1 MATER
6 ALQIVVSAK
15 DEASAKIKSMTG
27 KISDNLQTVSIGATV
42 AGGAMTAFLAS
53 TVAGASGAQ
62 EAQAQLEHA
71 VLQVSKANQEQ
82 LESTMALA
90 DALEAKGVL
99 DGDNIK
105 MGLAQLST
113 MGLQNESVQALGQ
126 SLTDYAVS
134 QYGVNASGEQL
145 TQAANGISK
154 AFMGNFRAF
163 TDAGIVL
170 SDYQKQLLVSGTET
184 EKVNAINEI
193 FASNLKTNN
202 SVALGTFSGQM
213 AHLKV
218 QMENVTEAIGG
229 ALIPIIAQFASALLP
244 VVQSILAWTTNN
256 PQLFSGI
263 VAVTGGLAVLLTGMG
278 ALGVILP
285 AITAGFTFL
294 GAVLG
299 LIFSPI
305 GLIVAGIA
313 GLTAGLVY
321 LYNTNETVRE
331 GINTAWQSIQS
342 VVGGALTV
350 LQSLFISNSGTMKS
364 AWSDFVLSV
373 QTGAEGMTIYLNEV
387 FLPNLTQTYEAIK
400 EATTPL
406 VQFFSEH
413 FEIIQGIFN
422 TALSAILTSWTIT
435 FNGIKTFVLVNL
447 EFIKGFINTTLQIIR
462 GDWSGAWETMKTTFG
477 NIWETI
483 KGGLSG
489 NLEAMKGFIVTA
501 WDSITSIFSSFG
513 ININKHWSDLWNNIK
528 STVSSAVDAITAW
541 ISNMMGMINN
551 AIEGAK
557 NLAGSA
563 VSMATFGTVRVGKR
577 ATGGSVSAGSPY
589 IVGERRP
596 ELFVPDQRGT
606 ILPDAR
612 GAGGGS
618 VHNIYITGNTFLDED
633 SAERI
638 GDLFFQNYRLNMKS

>member
-105 MGLAQLST
+105 VGLAQLST
-113 MGLQNESVQALGQ
+113 FGLSNDAVQGLAGSMADL
-126 SLTDYAVS
+126 AVN
-134 QYGVNASGEQL
+134 QFGVNASGDQL
-145 TQAANGISK
+145 SQTANTMAKALQGQFGVLEKSGIRFTEAQQAMI
-154 AFMGNFRAF
+154 M
-163 TDAGIVL
+163 
-170 SDYQKQLLVSGTET
+170 YGTEA
-184 EKVNAINEI
+184 EKVTTLNEGL
-193 FASNLKTNN
+193 AQNLKYTNE
-202 SVALGTFSGQM
+202 VALGTFAGQM

-218 QMENVTEAIGG
+218 QMENVSEAIGG

-321 LYNTNETVRE
+321 LYNTNETVRNAINEAWTTIQAVAGTAIVFLSNLVTQHSGTIKTVWIEAME
-331 GINTAWQSIQS
+331 GMKTASEGTMVWLTGTFIPEVQIFIESLKYAFEPVVPFFQDHWAQVTSIFDF
-342 VVGGALTV
+342 AL
-350 LQSLFISNSGTMKS
+350 SFISAQFSLAWNGMK
-364 AWSDFVLSV
+364 
-373 QTGAEGMTIYLNEV
+373 
-387 FLPNLTQTYEAIK
+387 
-400 EATTPL
+400 TTL
-406 VQFFSEH
+406 MVT
-413 FEIIQGIFN
+413 FEIMKGII
-422 TALSAILTSWTIT
+422 TTGLQVLTL
-435 FNGIKTFVLVNL
+435 N
-447 EFIKGFINTTLQIIR
+447 
-462 GDWSGAWETMKTTFG
+462 WSGAWETIKTTFSKVWDLMKEYVVTAMDALG
-477 NIWETI
+477 NIVST
-483 KGGLSG
+483 GS
-489 NLEAMKGFIVTA
+489 TA
-501 WDSITSIFSSFG
+501 ISSIFLSFG
-513 ININKHWSDLWNNIK
+513 IDIGKTWSDLWEGIK
-528 STVSSAVDAITAW
+528 QTVKGAVDMIESLIT
-541 ISNMMGMINN
+541 NMMGMINS

-563 VSMATFGTVRVGKR
+563 VSMASFGTVKLGKR
-577 ATGGSVSAGSPY
+577 ATGGTVSAGSPY

-612 GAGGGS
+612 GAGGGA
-618 VHNIYITGNTFLDED
+618 VHNIYITGNTFLDES
-633 SAERI
+633 SAEKI
-638 GDLFFQNYRLNMKS
+638 GDMFFNQYRLNMRT